1 MNSLVKRFV
10 RKELGVG
17 ENFAWYLI
25 IDEYINTTHLKE
37 LEEHIDWGEILNL
50 KSSYGRGKP
59 QRDGAIFIGRVDSL
73 RHHAKILIWQL
84 EAW

>member
-25 IDEYINTTHLKE
+25 IDEYVNTTYLKE
-37 LEEHIDWGEILNL
+37 LEEHMDSGEILQ
-50 KSSYGRGKP
+50 SSYGRGKP

-73 RHHAKILIWQL
+73 RHYAKILIWQS